1 MTKALIFKLGT
12 LESCSPVII
21 AGFGVIGG
29 WYGQSAI
36 EADLSKR
43 SARCPDE
50 RLGAGCWAQEGSGW
64 AEGMTKALIVKLGAP
79 ESCSPAASADFG
91 MIGGTDRQ
99 DGSLY

>member
-1 MTKALIFKLGT
+1 MTKAFIFKLGT
-12 LESCSPVII
+12 LGSCSPVII

-64 AEGMTKALIVKLGAP
+64 AEGMPKALIVKLGAL